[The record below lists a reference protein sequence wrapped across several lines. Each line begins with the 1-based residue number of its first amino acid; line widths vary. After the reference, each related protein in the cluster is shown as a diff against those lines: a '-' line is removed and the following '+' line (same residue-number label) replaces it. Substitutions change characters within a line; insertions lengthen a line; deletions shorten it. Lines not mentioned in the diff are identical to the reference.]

1 MTFNKGLVLLTGFF
15 LALMVTQSWGQ
26 VPNPTDS
33 DANFNTAGG
42 TDTLLNVNETANGGF
57 SNTGFGH
64 NGLRALTT
72 GSFNS
77 AFGAGALRFND
88 TGSKNTAIGYQ
99 ALRNSTGEKNLG
111 IGYQAGESL
120 TTGNNNIYIGHQG
133 AGSEFQTIRIGTA
146 QTQTF
151 IAGFVSPV
159 TGTSV
164 VINTTTG
171 QVGIAP
177 SSVRYKQDI

>member
-1 MTFNKGLVLLTGFF
+1 FEHRVR
-15 LALMVTQSWGQ
+15 TQR
-26 VPNPTDS
+26 
-33 DANFNTAGG
+33 
-42 TDTLLNVNETANGGF
+42 
-57 SNTGFGH
+57 
-64 NGLRALTT
+64 LRALTT

-120 TTGNNNIYIGHQG
+120 TTANNNIYIGHQG
-133 AGSEFQTIRIGTA
+133 AGREFQTIRIGTA

-177 SSVRYKQDI
+177 SSVRYKQDIHAMGTRSAGVLQLRPVTFVYKD